1 MPITEEPPRTHA
13 RPVTTRSRLVLE
25 MASELVGSEEWKDK
39 QIKLYMREQGAPR
52 WNLCFFA
59 SDAPSGI
66 DEVIRG
72 DADLGI
78 INPVEPLTLAY
89 RGTGPYKKPAPL
101 RVITT
106 IPSADQLGFAV
117 TEKTGLKSLAD
128 IQERRFPLRVSL
140 RGQRDHSVQPM
151 VEHTLEAYGFS
162 LDDIQSWGGQVRY
175 DPGLP
180 YAPRRINAVES
191 GEIDA
196 IFDEAVNAWGDMALD
211 LNMRFLPLEE
221 PILKKLEAIGYRRA
235 PITKAAA
242 SKIPNDV
249 MSLDFS
255 GWAVYTRADVSD
267 EVVTFICRGIEAR
280 KDKVPWQG
288 TGPLPVERMC
298 LDAPDTPLDVP
309 LHPAA
314 ERFWRERGYLR

>member
-1 MPITEEPPRTHA
+1 MQATSRTRA

-25 MASELVGSEEWKDK
+25 MASELVGLEEWNDK
-39 QIKLYMREQGAPR
+39 QIKLYLREQGAPR
-52 WNLCFFA
+52 WNLTFFA

-89 RGTGPYKKPAPL
+89 RGTGPYKNPAPL
-101 RVITT
+101 RTITT

-117 TEKTGLKSLAD
+117 TEKTGLNSLAD
-128 IQERRFPLRVSL
+128 IRERRFPLKVTL
-140 RGQRDHSVQPM
+140 RGQRDHSIQPM

-162 LDDIQSWGGQVRY
+162 LDDIRSWGGEVRY

-180 YAPRRINAVES
+180 DAPNRIGAVER
-191 GEIDA
+191 GEVNA
-196 IFDEAVNAWGDMALD
+196 IFDEAVNVWGDMALD

-221 PILKKLEAIGYRRA
+221 PILKKLEAVGYRRA
-235 PITKAAA
+235 LITKAAVP
-242 SKIPNDV
+242 KITKDV

-255 GWAVYTRADVSD
+255 GWAVFTRADVSD
-267 EVVTFICRGIEAR
+267 EIVTFICYGIETR

-288 TGPLPVERMC
+288 TGPLPIERMC
-298 LDAPDTPLDVP
+298 IDSPDTPMDVP

-314 ERFWRERGYLR
+314 ERYWCERGYLR

>member
-1 MPITEEPPRTHA
+1 MEAPPRTHA

-25 MASELVGSEEWKDK
+25 MASELVGLEEWKDK
-39 QIKLYMREQGAPR
+39 QIKLYFKEQGDPN
-52 WNLCFFA
+52 WNLCLFA

-89 RGTGPYKKPAPL
+89 RGTGPYKNPSPL

-117 TEKTGLKSLAD
+117 TEKTGLNSLAD
-128 IQERRFPLRVSL
+128 IRERRFPLKVSL
-140 RGQRDHSVQPM
+140 RGQRMHSVQPM
-151 VEHTLEAYGFS
+151 VEHTLDAYGFS
-162 LDDIQSWGGQVRY
+162 LDDIRSWGGEVRY

-180 YAPRRINAVES
+180 YAPNRINAVER

-196 IFDEAVNAWGDMALD
+196 IFDEAVNAWGNMALD
-211 LNMRFLPLEE
+211 LKMRFLPLEE
-221 PILKKLEAIGYRRA
+221 PILKKLEAVGYRRA
-235 PITKAAA
+235 LITKAAA
-242 SKIPNDV
+242 SKITKDV

-267 EVVTFICRGIEAR
+267 EIVTFFCRGIEAR

-288 TGPLPVERMC
+288 KGPLPIERMC
-298 LDAPDTPLDVP
+298 VDSPDTPMDVP

-314 ERFWRERGYLR
+314 ERYWRERGYLR

>member
-1 MPITEEPPRTHA
+1 MEDKPRTHA

-25 MASELVGSEEWKDK
+25 MASELVGLEDWKDK
-39 QIKLYMREQGAPR
+39 QIKLSLREQGAPR

-89 RGTGPYKKPAPL
+89 RGTGPYKNPSPL

-117 TEKTGLKSLAD
+117 TENTGLNSLAD
-128 IQERRFPLRVSL
+128 IRERRFPLKVSL
-140 RGQRDHSVQPM
+140 RGQRAHSVQPM
-151 VEHTLEAYGFS
+151 VEDTLAAYGFS
-162 LDDIQSWGGQVRY
+162 LDDIRSWGGEVRY

-180 YAPRRINAVES
+180 DAPNRIGAVDR
-191 GEIDA
+191 GEVNA
-196 IFDEAVNAWGDMALD
+196 IFDEAVNVWGDMALD
-211 LNMRFLPLEE
+211 LNMRFLALEE
-221 PILKKLEAIGYRRA
+221 PILKKLEAVGYRRA
-235 PITKAAA
+235 LITKAAA
-242 SKIPNDV
+242 PKISKDV

-255 GWAVYTRADVSD
+255 GWAVFTRADVSD
-267 EVVTFICRGIEAR
+267 EVITFICRGLEAR

-288 TGPLPVERMC
+288 TGPLPLERMC
-298 LDAPDTPLDVP
+298 FDSPDTPMDVP

>member
-1 MPITEEPPRTHA
+1 MEEKPRTHA
-13 RPVTTRSRLVLE
+13 RPVTTRSRLILE
-25 MASELVGSEEWKDK
+25 MASELVGIEEWKDK
-39 QIKLYMREQGAPR
+39 QIKLYLREQGAPR
-52 WNLCFFA
+52 WNLSFFA

-66 DEVIRG
+66 EEVIRG

-89 RGTGPYKKPAPL
+89 RGTGPYKNPSPL

-117 TEKTGLKSLAD
+117 TEDTGLNSLAD
-128 IQERRFPLRVSL
+128 VRERRFPLKVTL
-140 RGQRDHSVQPM
+140 RGQRAHSVQPM
-151 VEHTLEAYGFS
+151 VEDTLAAYGYT
-162 LDDIQSWGGQVRY
+162 LDDIRSWGGEVRY

-180 YAPRRINAVES
+180 DAPNRIGGVER
-191 GEIDA
+191 GEVNA
-196 IFDEAVNAWGDMALD
+196 IFDEAVNVWGDMALD
-211 LNMRFLPLEE
+211 LKMRFLSLEE
-221 PILKKLEAIGYRRA
+221 PILKKLEAVGYRRA
-235 PITKAAA
+235 LITKAAA

-255 GWAVYTRADVSD
+255 GWAVFTRADVSD
-267 EVVTFICRGIEAR
+267 EVVTFICRGLEAR

-288 TGPLPVERMC
+288 QGPLPLERMC
-298 LDAPDTPLDVP
+298 FDSPDTPMDVP

>member
-1 MPITEEPPRTHA
+1 MDQQRTHA

-25 MASELVGSEEWKDK
+25 LASELVGLEEWQDK
-39 QIKLYMREQGAPR
+39 QIKLYLRQQGEPR
-52 WNLCFFA
+52 SNLCFFA

-66 DEVIRG
+66 EEVIRG

-89 RGTGPYKKPAPL
+89 RGKGPYKSPSPL
-101 RVITT
+101 RIITT

-117 TEKTGLKSLAD
+117 TEKTGLNSLAD
-128 IQERRFPLRVSL
+128 IRERRFPLKVSL
-140 RGQRDHSVQPM
+140 RGQRAHSLQSM

-162 LDDIQSWGGQVRY
+162 LDDIRSWGGEVRY

-180 YAPRRINAVES
+180 DAPNRIGAVER
-191 GEIDA
+191 GEVNA
-196 IFDEAVNAWGDMALD
+196 IFDEAVNVWGDMALD
-211 LNMRFLPLEE
+211 QKMRFLALEE
-221 PILKKLEAIGYRRA
+221 PILKKLEALGYRRA

-242 SKIPNDV
+242 PKITKDV
-249 MSLDFS
+249 MTLDFS
-255 GWAVYTRADVSD
+255 GWAVFTRADVSD
-267 EVVTFICRGIEAR
+267 EVITFICRGLEAR

-288 TGPLPVERMC
+288 QGPLPLERMC
-298 LDAPDTPLDVP
+298 IDSPETPMDVP
-309 LHPAA
+309 LHSAA